1 MFLSPRIVIHGFG
14 VDAVGGHVAVGCLRG
29 RTRAL
34 IEMGGH
40 FVTVPKKPIVFV
52 VAVVVVV
59 VLEDGR
65 MIGLIPGSLS
75 VPPSPV
81 QGASKKQ

>member
-14 VDAVGGHVAVGCLRG
+14 VDAVGGHVTVGCLRG
-29 RTRAL
+29 RTRTL

-40 FVTVPKKPIVFV
+40 FVTAPKKPIVFV
-52 VAVVVVV
+52 MV